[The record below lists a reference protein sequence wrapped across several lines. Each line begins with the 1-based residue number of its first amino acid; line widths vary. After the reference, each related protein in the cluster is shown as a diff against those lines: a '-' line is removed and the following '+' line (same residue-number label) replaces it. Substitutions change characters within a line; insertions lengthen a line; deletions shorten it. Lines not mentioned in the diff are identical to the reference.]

1 MEVFQYL
8 PSLLF
13 VGGFPTFDQDLKMA
27 MSSVKG
33 ISLNHSIL
41 GTHSNVRLY
50 RSGLELLFDLQR
62 RELTRLTYNCAHL
75 RSTKEK
81 KEENIWRKKIFFA
94 EGTINGGGEGG

>member
-13 VGGFPTFDQDLKMA
+13 VGGFPTFDQDLKMV

-33 ISLNHSIL
+33 ISLSEYL
-41 GTHSNVRLY
+41 GLNDSNVRLY

-81 KEENIWRKKIFFA
+81 KEENIWRR
-94 EGTINGGGEGG
+94 INGGGKGG